1 MDPLSILH
9 VTAPGRVGG
18 LESVVR
24 GLATGH
30 AARGHRLSVYASTE
44 DPADH
49 PLLAS
54 VRQAGVQVYLP
65 GRSSRNYLRERA
77 AIRDAM
83 RDAGAMIVHTHGYR
97 SDVVGLAAA
106 VGRSVKT
113 VTTAHGFT
121 GGGWKNRVYERFQLR
136 AFRKFDA
143 VVSVSRPLSER
154 ITASGVAEPRVR
166 LIPNA
171 FRGIGVVSPASARKS
186 LGLDGERFVVGWVG
200 RVTREKGLDVMID
213 ALQQLQDLPI
223 LLVVIGEG
231 REREML
237 ERGVRASGLEDRIR
251 WLGMVPD
258 GARYFSAFDL
268 FGLSSRTEG
277 TPITVLEAM
286 EAGVPIV
293 TTAVGGIPDMLSEQ
307 EAWLVPGEN
316 PAALALAIRDAWNR
330 PEARQAR
337 AGAARRR
344 LESEFAVEPWLDRY
358 EALYREL
365 LMSGRQS

>member
-1 MDPLSILH
+1 MDALSILH

-30 AARGHRLSVYASTE
+30 AARGHRLSVFASTQ

-49 PLLAS
+49 PLLRS
-54 VRQAGVQVYLP
+54 VREAGVQVYLP

-77 AIRDAM
+77 AIRDAI
-83 RDAGAMIVHTHGYR
+83 RDSGAMIVHTHGYR

-143 VVSVSRPLSER
+143 VVSVSRPLSQR
-154 ITASGVAEPRVR
+154 ITASGVAERRVR

-171 FRGIGVVSPASARKS
+171 FRGTGVVSPATARKA

-200 RVTREKGLDVMID
+200 RVTREKGLDVMLD
-213 ALQQLQDLPI
+213 ALRQLRDLPL

-231 REREML
+231 RERDML
-237 ERGVRASGLEDRIR
+237 ERGARQSGLENRIR

-293 TTAVGGIPDMLSEQ
+293 TTAVGGIPDMVSEQ
-307 EAWLVPGEN
+307 EAWLVPAEN
-316 PAALALAIRDAWNR
+316 PSALALAIREAWSR
-330 PEARQAR
+330 PDTRQAR

-344 LESEFAVEPWLDRY
+344 LESQFAVEPWLDRY

-365 LMSGRQS
+365 LASGRQS